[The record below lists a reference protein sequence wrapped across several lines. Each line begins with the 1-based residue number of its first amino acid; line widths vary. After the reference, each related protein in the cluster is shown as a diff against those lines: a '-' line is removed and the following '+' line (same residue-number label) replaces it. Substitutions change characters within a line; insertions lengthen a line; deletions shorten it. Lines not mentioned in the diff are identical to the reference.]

1 LAEND
6 GVMEASPEMGKRS
19 AYHLRLKGM
28 GRQTA
33 DGRRQ
38 TKNAKRVAVALL
50 LVGHAACSW
59 TREAGPAASNILLV
73 TIDTI
78 RADRLGRGFTPT
90 LDRLANRGLRFTQAR
105 TVVPLTLPAHV
116 SIMTGQFPASH
127 GIHLNGDTK
136 PSGVTLAARLRQAG
150 YQTRAVVGAFVLD
163 RRFGLDAGFDEY
175 DDQIARDPRATDRLQ
190 ADRRANEVVDRAVA
204 LLASTAIDRPWLLWV
219 HFYDPHAPYDPP
231 PEARARAAGDG
242 YNGEVAFVDSELAR
256 LLSAVDARPD
266 GKPTVTIVLG
276 DHGESLGEHGEPT
289 HGMLL
294 FEAALKIP
302 LIVSGP
308 GVVPAER
315 QDAASVIDVVPTAL
329 ALTGQ
334 PQVETLGHNL
344 LAKPAPDREAFA
356 ETEYPT
362 VAGWTPL
369 KALVQDRWKLVTAD
383 RPFLFDLQS
392 DAAEQE
398 DLARVRAPIVQ
409 AMSAR
414 LAALQ
419 ERSKEVGLGRG
430 DKPSGRGDKPLGLSI
445 ETADRLRSLGYVA
458 PSAAQ
463 VSSAGGRNP
472 ADMMQ
477 AWAAFETAL
486 TAINGGRTA
495 DALPSLSKLSSA
507 YPESS
512 IFQSTYA
519 RALASSGRHQE
530 ALTRFRAA
538 VKQWPADAT
547 LYHELAVIARE
558 LGLADEALR
567 AEEAALA
574 LDVSDPAAHN
584 GKGLLLADAG
594 RDAEAVKAFEEAIR
608 LDPTNAVY
616 HANLGNARR
625 SLGDLAAAAV
635 AYRKALD
642 LSPQLPDATNGLGVV
657 LVQQKQPAEAI
668 RLLEGAARD
677 PAFIEAQLNLGIALQ
692 ELGDA
697 ERAKQQYRK
706 VLTAKG
712 ARPRDREAA
721 RTLLAQLER
730 R

>member
-1 LAEND
+1 
-6 GVMEASPEMGKRS
+6 
-19 AYHLRLKGM
+19 
-28 GRQTA
+28 
-33 DGRRQ
+33 
-38 TKNAKRVAVALL
+38 L
-50 LVGHAACSW
+50 LVGLAACSS
-59 TREAGPAASNILLV
+59 TREAGPATSNILLV

-90 LDRLANRGLRFTQAR
+90 LDRLADRGLRFSQAR

-116 SIMTGQFPASH
+116 SIMTGQFPESH
-127 GIHLNGDTK
+127 GIHLNGGTK
-136 PSGVTLAARLRQAG
+136 PSGVTLASRLKEAG

-175 DDQIARDPRATDRLQ
+175 DDQIARDPHATDRLQ
-190 ADRRANEVVDRAVA
+190 ADRRANQVVDRALA

-266 GKPTVTIVLG
+266 GKRTVTLVLG

-334 PQVETLGHNL
+334 PPVGTLGHNL

-369 KALVQDRWKLVTAD
+369 RALVQDRWKLVTAD

-392 DAAEQE
+392 DTAEQE

-419 ERSKEVGLGRG
+419 ERSKEGGLGRG
-430 DKPSGRGDKPLGLSI
+430 DKASLSAAAPRAKAEGLSI

-463 VSSAGGRNP
+463 VSGAGGRNP
-472 ADMMQ
+472 ADMMP

-495 DALPSLSKLSSA
+495 DALPSLSRLSSA
-507 YPESS
+507 HPESS

-519 RALASSGRHQE
+519 RALASSGRRQE
-530 ALTRFRAA
+530 ALIRFRAA
-538 VKQWPADAT
+538 VKRWPADAT

-558 LGLADEALR
+558 LGLADEARR

-625 SLGDLAAAAV
+625 ALGDLAAAAV

-657 LVQQKQPAEAI
+657 LVQQKQPAEAV

-677 PAFIEAQLNLGIALQ
+677 PAFVEAQLNLGIALQ

-697 ERAKQQYRK
+697 ERAKAQYRK
-706 VLTAKG
+706 VLAAKS
-712 ARPRDREAA
+712 AQPRDREAA